1 MANQVKYK
9 DSTITIGDTIA
20 VDYKIK
26 EAEDK
31 IRIQQFAGI
40 LIKIKGN
47 SENTRMITVRKISK
61 SGVGV
66 ERIFPLSSPFIDTIK
81 VTKKS
86 LYPKARAF
94 FIRELSQKNTRL
106 KLYKSKVDVA
116 TEEEVTAAPA
126 PEVATS

>member
-1 MANQVKYK
+1 MANHVQYK
-9 DSTITIGDTIA
+9 DSTISIGDTIA

-26 EAEDK
+26 EADDK

-40 LIKIKGN
+40 LIKIKGD

-81 VTKKS
+81 VSKKS

-106 KLYKSKVDVA
+106 KLYKSKVDVTA
-116 TEEEVTAAPA
+116 NEEVTEA
-126 PEVATS
+126 PEPETATS